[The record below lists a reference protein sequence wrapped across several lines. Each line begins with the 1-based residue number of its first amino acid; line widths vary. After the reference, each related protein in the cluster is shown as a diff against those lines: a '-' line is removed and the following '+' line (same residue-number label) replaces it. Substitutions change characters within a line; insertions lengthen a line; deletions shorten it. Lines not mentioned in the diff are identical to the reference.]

1 MQTDSEDARAN
12 HALIVALIKAKQA
25 FGNVSKDKTNPHF
38 RSKYADLAAYIEA
51 TEKALCDNGL
61 VVVQSPGAFLDGQIM
76 LTTTLMHVDGGA
88 IGSTLSN
95 PCKQPDAQGYGSC
108 LTYARRYAYAAIL
121 GLVADD
127 DDGETAVRPAE
138 RKPEAKPEAKA
149 TPEEYVANT
158 YYGGSLEDVAEWA
171 KNVKCDGKIIR
182 AFASWHFK
190 NRPNGTDLG
199 THFQQFKAEQEAKV

>member
-1 MQTDSEDARAN
+1 METDSEDARAN

-25 FGNVSKDKTNPHF
+25 FGDVSKDSYNPHF
-38 RSKYADLAAYIEA
+38 KSKYAGLAAYIEA

-61 VVVQSPGAFLDGQIM
+61 VVVQSPGMFIDGQIM
-76 LTTTLMHVDGGA
+76 LTTTLMHVDGGC
-88 IGSTLSN
+88 IGSTLSI
-95 PCKQPDAQGYGSC
+95 PCKQMDAQGYGSC

-138 RKPEAKPEAKA
+138 RKPEPKQEVKA
-149 TPEEYVANT
+149 TPEEYIANT
-158 YYGGSLEDVAEWA
+158 YYGGSLEDVTEWMG
-171 KNVKCDGKIIR
+171 NVHTDSKTLR

-190 NRPNGTDLG
+190 TRPKGTDLG
-199 THFQQFKAEQEAKV
+199 AHFQQFKAEQEAKV